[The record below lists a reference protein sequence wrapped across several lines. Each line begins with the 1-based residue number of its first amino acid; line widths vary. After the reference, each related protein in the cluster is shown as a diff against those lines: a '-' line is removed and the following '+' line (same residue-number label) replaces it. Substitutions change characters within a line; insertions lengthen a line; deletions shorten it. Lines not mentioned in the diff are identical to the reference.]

1 LLLEDFA
8 MVDYPALTLF
18 IDGQRRSGEGRAS
31 EPVLNPATGSV
42 LGELP
47 HASAAD
53 IDEALASSARGYE
66 QWRTM
71 SAVDRGAILQRA
83 AALIVERK
91 EAIASLITLELGKPI
106 TESRVEVETAAGIFV
121 WNAEEGRRAYG
132 RVIPSRSRGIQ
143 QIAIRE
149 PLGPIAAFAPWNA
162 PAITPAR
169 KISSAL
175 AAGCSVVIKPAEET
189 PATTLAIAAALEDAG
204 LPAGVLNVVF
214 GNPALISRKLLAS
227 PLTRGLT
234 FTGSTEV
241 GKQLGALAVQTMKK
255 MTLELGGHAPVV
267 IFGDVDPEAA
277 ATSAVQAKFRNSG
290 QVCTSPT
297 RFFVHESIH
306 DRFAAKLAALA
317 NAITVGDGFMATSK
331 MGPLAH
337 ARRIESMERFVDDA
351 RSRNIVVSA
360 GGERCGN
367 QGFFYRP
374 TVLSNVDDDC
384 MASNVEPF
392 GPLAATASF
401 QTMDDAIRLANRLPF
416 GLASYVMT
424 HDMRNASVIT
434 EAIQSGNVVVN
445 HWQASLPETPFGG
458 YKDSGI
464 GSEGGIEGLQ
474 EFQTV
479 KYVSQLAGR

>member
-1 LLLEDFA
+1 MA
-8 MVDYPALTLF
+8 DYPALKFL
-18 IDGQRRSGEGRAS
+18 INGKWCDAAGRSVG
-31 EPVLNPATGSV
+31 PVFNPSTGTV

-47 HASAAD
+47 HATEAD
-53 IDEALASSARGYE
+53 LDEALASSARGFDV
-66 QWRTM
+66 WRRT
-71 SAVDRGAILQRA
+71 SPVERGRILQRA
-83 AALIVERK
+83 AALMLERA
-91 EAIASLITLELGKPI
+91 EYIASLITLELGKPI
-106 TESRVEVETAAGIFV
+106 AESRVEVETAAAIFE

-132 RVIPSRSRGIQ
+132 RVIPSRSSNIR
-143 QIAIRE
+143 QIAVRE

-175 AAGCSVVIKPAEET
+175 AAGCSVIIKPSEET
-189 PATTLAIAAALEDAG
+189 PATALAIAAALQEAG
-204 LPAGVLNVVF
+204 LPDGVLNVVF
-214 GNPALISRKLLAS
+214 GDPAMISSRLVGS
-227 PLTRGLT
+227 NITRGIT
-234 FTGSTEV
+234 FTGSTEI
-241 GKQLGALAVQTMKK
+241 GKQLGALAVQTMKR

-277 ATSAVQAKFRNSG
+277 ALSAVTAKFRNSG

-306 DRFAAKLAALA
+306 DRFAAKLSELA
-317 NAITVGDGFMATSK
+317 DKITVGDGFEASTR
-331 MGPLAH
+331 MGPLAN
-337 ARRIESMERFVDDA
+337 ARRVESMERFVDDA
-351 RSRNIVVSA
+351 RARSIAITA

-374 TVLSNVDDDC
+374 TVLSNANYDC

-392 GPLAATASF
+392 GPLAVTAPF
-401 QTMDDAIRLANRLPF
+401 RTIEDAIRLSNRLPF

-424 HDMRNASVIT
+424 HDMRNSSVMA
-434 EAIQSGNVVVN
+434 EAIQSGNVIIN

-458 YKDSGI
+458 YKDSGV

-474 EFQTV
+474 EFQAI
-479 KYVSQLAGR
+479 KYVSQLSG

>member
-1 LLLEDFA
+1 
-8 MVDYPALTLF
+8 MIDYPALQLF
-18 IDGQRRSGEGRAS
+18 IDGKWRSSEGRAS
-31 EPVLNPATGSV
+31 EPVLNPSTGAV

-47 HASAAD
+47 HANAAD
-53 IDEALASSARGYE
+53 LDEALASSARGFE
-66 QWRTM
+66 LWRKM
-71 SAVDRGAILQRA
+71 SAIDRGAILQRA
-83 AALIVERK
+83 AALILERR
-91 EAIASLITLELGKPI
+91 EVIASLITLELGKPI
-106 TESRVEVETAAGIFV
+106 AESRVEVDTAASIFV

-132 RVIPSRSRGIQ
+132 RVIPSRSSKIQ
-143 QIAIRE
+143 QIAVRE

-175 AAGCSVVIKPAEET
+175 AAGCSVIIKPAEET
-189 PATTLAIAAALEDAG
+189 PATALAIAAALVDAG
-204 LPAGVLNVVF
+204 LPAGVLSVVF
-214 GNPALISRKLLAS
+214 GNPGLVSQKLLGS
-227 PLTRGLT
+227 SVTRGLT
-234 FTGSTEV
+234 FTGSTEI

-255 MTLELGGHAPVV
+255 MTLELGGHAPVL

-277 ATSAVQAKFRNSG
+277 AISAVTAKFRNSG

-306 DRFAAKLAALA
+306 DRFATKLAELA
-317 NAITVGDGFMATSK
+317 NAITVGDGFAATTK

-337 ARRIESMERFVDDA
+337 ARRVEGMERFVDDA
-351 RSRNIVVSA
+351 HARSIKVAA
-360 GGERCGN
+360 GGTRCGN

-374 TVLSNVDDDC
+374 TVLTGVDDDC

-392 GPLAATASF
+392 GPLATTAPF
-401 QTMDDAIRLANRLPF
+401 RTMDDAIRLANRLPF

-424 HDMRNASVIT
+424 HDMRNAARIT
-434 EAIQSGNVVVN
+434 EAIQSGNVIVN

-458 YKDSGI
+458 TKDSGV

-474 EFQTV
+474 EFQTI
-479 KYVSQLAGR
+479 KYVSQLAG

>member
-1 LLLEDFA
+1 
-8 MVDYPALTLF
+8 VVNYPALKLF
-18 IDGQRRSGEGRAS
+18 IDGKWRTGEGRNA

-47 HASAAD
+47 HAGEAD
-53 IDEALASSARGYE
+53 LDEALASSARGHLL
-66 QWRTM
+66 WSRM
-71 SAVDRGAILQRA
+71 SPVDRGRILLRA
-83 AALIVERK
+83 AALILERS
-91 EAIASLITLELGKPI
+91 EEIASLITLELGKPI
-106 TESRVEVETAAGIFV
+106 AEARGEVETAAGIFV

-143 QIAIRE
+143 QIAVRE

-175 AAGCSVVIKPAEET
+175 AAGCSVIIKPAEET
-189 PATTLAIAAALEDAG
+189 PATALAIAAALDDAG

-214 GNPALISRKLLAS
+214 GNPALLSQKLLNS
-227 PLTRGLT
+227 PITRGLT
-234 FTGSTEV
+234 FTGSTQV

-255 MTLELGGHAPVV
+255 MTLELGGHAPVL

-277 ATSAVQAKFRNSG
+277 AVSAVTAKFRNSG

-306 DRFAAKLAALA
+306 DRFAAKLSELA
-317 NAITVGDGFMATSK
+317 NAISVGDGFAASTK

-337 ARRIESMERFVDDA
+337 VRRIEAIERFVEDA
-351 RSRNIVVSA
+351 RTRNIAVPA

-392 GPLAATASF
+392 GPLAATAPFSN
-401 QTMDDAIRLANRLPF
+401 MDDAIRLANRLPF

-424 HDMRNASVIT
+424 HDMRNASAIT
-434 EAIQSGNVVVN
+434 EAIQSGNVIVN
-445 HWQASLPETPFGG
+445 HWQASQPETPFGG

-464 GSEGGIEGLQ
+464 GSEGGIEGIQ

-479 KYVSQLAGR
+479 KYISQFAA

>member
-1 LLLEDFA
+1 
-8 MVDYPALTLF
+8 MIDYPALRLL
-18 IDGQRRSGEGRAS
+18 IDGRWLDAAGRST
-31 EPVLNPATGSV
+31 EPVLNPATGAV

-47 HASAAD
+47 HATAAD
-53 IDEALASSARGYE
+53 LDEALASSARGHE
-66 QWRTM
+66 VWRRM
-71 SAVDRGAILQRA
+71 SAVDRGRILQRA
-83 AALIVERK
+83 AALIQQRGEH
-91 EAIASLITLELGKPI
+91 IASLITLELGKPI
-106 TESRVEVETAAGIFV
+106 AEARVEVETAAGIFA

-132 RVIPSRSRGIQ
+132 RVIPPRTRAIQ
-143 QIAIRE
+143 QIAVRE

-175 AAGCSVVIKPAEET
+175 AAGCSVIIKPSEET
-189 PATTLAIAAALEDAG
+189 PATALAIAELLQEAG

-214 GNPALISRKLLAS
+214 GHPAMISDALVGSLII
-227 PLTRGLT
+227 RGIT
-234 FTGSTEV
+234 FTGSTAI
-241 GKQLGALAVQTMKK
+241 GKQLGALAVQTMKR

-277 ATSAVQAKFRNSG
+277 AVSAVTAKFRNSG

-306 DRFAAKLAALA
+306 ERFAAKLSELA
-317 NAITVGDGFMATSK
+317 DGLVVGDGFDAATR
-331 MGPLAH
+331 MGPLAN
-337 ARRIESMERFVDDA
+337 ARRVEAMERFVDDA

-360 GGERCGN
+360 GGVRCGER
-367 QGFFYRP
+367 GFFFRP
-374 TVLSNVDDDC
+374 TVLTGVDQDC

-392 GPLAATASF
+392 GPLAVTAPF
-401 QTMDDAIRLANRLPF
+401 RTPDEALALANRLPF

-424 HDMRNASVIT
+424 NDLRNAAAMAEGI
-434 EAIQSGNVVVN
+434 AAGNVIIN

-458 YKDSGI
+458 FKDSGV

-474 EFQTV
+474 DFQSI
-479 KYVSQLAGR
+479 KYVSQFAG

>member
-1 LLLEDFA
+1 
-8 MVDYPALTLF
+8 MTDYPVLKLF
-18 IDGQRRSGEGRAS
+18 INGRWREGEGRRT
-31 EPVLNPATGSV
+31 EPVLNPSTGTV

-47 HASAAD
+47 HATAAD
-53 IDEALASSARGYE
+53 LDEALASSAKGHE
-66 QWRTM
+66 IWRKT
-71 SAVDRGAILQRA
+71 SPVERARTLQRA
-83 AALIVERK
+83 AAMIAERN
-91 EAIASLITLELGKPI
+91 EQIARLITFELGKPI
-106 TESRVEVETAAGIFV
+106 VESRVEVETAAGIFA

-132 RVIPSRSRGIQ
+132 RVIPSRNRAIQ
-143 QIAIRE
+143 QLAIRE

-175 AAGCSVVIKPAEET
+175 AAGCSVIIKPSEET
-189 PATTLAIAAALEDAG
+189 PAAALAIAAVLEEAG

-214 GNPALISRKLLAS
+214 GDPAQISQKLVGS
-227 PLTRGLT
+227 PITRGLT
-234 FTGSTEV
+234 FTGSTQI
-241 GKQLGALAVQTMKK
+241 GKQLGVLAVQTMKK

-277 ATSAVQAKFRNSG
+277 ALSAVTAKFRNSG

-306 DRFAAKLAALA
+306 DRFAAKLSELA
-317 NAITVGDGFMATSK
+317 NAMTVGDGFAAATK
-331 MGPLAH
+331 MGPLAN
-337 ARRIESMERFVDDA
+337 ARRVESMERFVEDA
-351 RSRNIVVSA
+351 RTRQIAVSA

-374 TVLSNVDDDC
+374 TVLSHVDDDC
-384 MASNVEPF
+384 MASNIEPF
-392 GPLAATASF
+392 GPLAATAPF
-401 QTMDDAIRLANRLPF
+401 RTIDDAIRLSNRLPF

-424 HDMRNASVIT
+424 NDLRNSAGMS
-434 EAIQSGNVVVN
+434 EAIQSGNVIIN

-464 GSEGGIEGLQ
+464 GSEGGIEGLH
-474 EFQTV
+474 EFQTI
-479 KYVSQLAGR
+479 KYVSQLA

>member
-1 LLLEDFA
+1 
-8 MVDYPALTLF
+8 MTDYPVLKLF
-18 IDGQRRSGEGRAS
+18 IDGKWRSGEGRAN
-31 EPVLNPATGSV
+31 EPVLNPSTGGV

-53 IDEALASSARGYE
+53 LDEALAASARGFE
-66 QWRTM
+66 TWRKM

-91 EAIASLITLELGKPI
+91 EVIASLITLELGKPI
-106 TESRVEVETAAGIFV
+106 AESRVEVDTAAGIFA

-132 RVIPSRSRGIQ
+132 RVIPSRSRTIQ
-143 QIAIRE
+143 QMAVRE

-175 AAGCSVVIKPAEET
+175 AAGCAVIIKPAEET
-189 PATTLAIAAALEDAG
+189 PATALAIAAALVDAG

-214 GNPALISRKLLAS
+214 GDPALISQKLLGS
-227 PLTRGLT
+227 PITRGLT
-234 FTGSTEV
+234 FTGSTEI
-241 GKQLGALAVQTMKK
+241 GKQLGALAVQTMKR
-255 MTLELGGHAPVV
+255 MTLELGGHAPVL

-277 ATSAVQAKFRNSG
+277 AISAVTAKFRNSG

-306 DRFAAKLAALA
+306 DRFAAKLSELA
-317 NAITVGDGFMATSK
+317 NAITVGDGFAATTK

-337 ARRIESMERFVDDA
+337 ARRVESMERFVDDA
-351 RSRNIVVSA
+351 HARSIKVTA
-360 GGERCGN
+360 GGARCGN

-374 TVLSNVDDDC
+374 TVLSHVDDAC

-392 GPLAATASF
+392 GPLAATAPFS
-401 QTMDDAIRLANRLPF
+401 TMDDAIRMANRLPF
-416 GLASYVMT
+416 GLASYLMT
-424 HDMRNASVIT
+424 HDMRNAAEIV
-434 EAIQSGNVVVN
+434 EAVQSGNVVVN

-458 YKDSGI
+458 TKDSGI

-474 EFQTV
+474 EFQTI
-479 KYVSQLAGR
+479 KYVSQFAG

>member
-1 LLLEDFA
+1 V
-8 MVDYPALTLF
+8 VDYPALRLF
-18 IDGQRRSGEGRAS
+18 IDGKWRTGEGRDTQ
-31 EPVLNPATGSV
+31 PVLNPATEAV

-47 HASAAD
+47 HAGEAD
-53 IDEALASSARGYE
+53 LDEALTSSARGYE
-66 QWRTM
+66 QWRKV
-71 SAVDRGAILQRA
+71 SPLDRGRILLKA
-83 AALIVERK
+83 AALIRERS
-91 EAIASLITLELGKPI
+91 EQIAGLITLELGKPI
-106 TESRVEVETAAGIFV
+106 AESRLEVETAAGMFD

-132 RVIPSRSRGIQ
+132 RVIPSRNRSIQ
-143 QIAIRE
+143 QIAVRE

-162 PAITPAR
+162 PAITPTR

-175 AAGCSVVIKPAEET
+175 AAGCSVIIKPAEET
-189 PATTLAIAAALEDAG
+189 PATALALAEALADAG
-204 LPAGVLNVVF
+204 LPAGALNVVF
-214 GNPALISRKLLAS
+214 GNPALVSRKLLES
-227 PLTRGLT
+227 PITRGLT
-234 FTGSTEV
+234 FTGSTQV
-241 GKQLGALAVQTMKK
+241 GKQLGALAVKTMKK
-255 MTLELGGHAPVV
+255 MTLELGGHAPVLV
-267 IFGDVDPEAA
+267 FGDVDPEAA
-277 ATSAVQAKFRNSG
+277 AASAVAAKFRNSG

-306 DRFAAKLAALA
+306 DRFAAKLSELA
-317 NAITVGDGFMATSK
+317 DKMVVGDGFDAATK

-337 ARRIESMERFVDDA
+337 AQRVESIERFVEDA
-351 RSRNIVVSA
+351 RERNIAVSA

-374 TVLSNVDDDC
+374 TVLSNADDDC

-392 GPLAATASF
+392 GPLAITAPFSGVE
-401 QTMDDAIRLANRLPF
+401 DAIRLANRLPF

-424 HDMRNASVIT
+424 HDMRNASAVS

-474 EFQTV
+474 EFQNV
-479 KYVSQLAGR
+479 KYISQSAG

>member
-1 LLLEDFA
+1 
-8 MVDYPALTLF
+8 MIHYPALALF
-18 IDGQRRSGEGRAS
+18 IDEKWRTGEGRAA
-31 EPVLNPATGSV
+31 EPVLNPSTGAV
-42 LGELP
+42 LAELP
-47 HASAAD
+47 HASEAD
-53 IDEALASSARGYE
+53 LDEALASSARGHE
-66 QWRTM
+66 VWRKT
-71 SAVDRGAILQRA
+71 SPFERGRILLKA
-83 AALIVERK
+83 AALIQERA
-91 EAIASLITLELGKPI
+91 EQIASLITLELGKPI
-106 TESRVEVETAAGIFV
+106 AESRVEVETAAGIFV

-132 RVIPSRSRGIQ
+132 RVIPSRNRAIQ
-143 QIAIRE
+143 QIAVRE

-175 AAGCSVVIKPAEET
+175 AAGCSVIIKPAEET
-189 PATTLAIAAALEDAG
+189 PATALAIAAALQDAG

-214 GNPALISRKLLAS
+214 GDPELISQKLLGS
-227 PLTRGLT
+227 PVTRGLT
-234 FTGSTEV
+234 FTGSTAV
-241 GKQLGALAVQTMKK
+241 GKKLGALAVQTMKK
-255 MTLELGGHAPVV
+255 MTLELGGHAPVL

-277 ATSAVQAKFRNSG
+277 AVSAVMAKFRNAG

-306 DRFAAKLAALA
+306 DRFAAKLSELA
-317 NAITVGDGFMATSK
+317 DGITVGDGFAATTK

-337 ARRIESMERFVDDA
+337 ARRIDAIKAFVEDAHERG
-351 RSRNIVVSA
+351 IKVSA

-374 TVLSNVDDDC
+374 TVLSHVDDAC

-392 GPLAATASF
+392 GPLASTAPFAS
-401 QTMDDAIRLANRLPF
+401 MDDAIRLANRLPF

-424 HDMRNASVIT
+424 HDMRNASAVT
-434 EAIQSGNVVVN
+434 EAIQSGNVIVN

-458 YKDSGI
+458 YRDSGI

-479 KYVSQLAGR
+479 KYISQSA

>member
-1 LLLEDFA
+1 
-8 MVDYPALTLF
+8 MTDYPVLKLF
-18 IDGQRRSGEGRAS
+18 INGRWREGEGRRT
-31 EPVLNPATGSV
+31 EPVLNPATGTV

-47 HASAAD
+47 HATEAD
-53 IDEALASSARGYE
+53 LDEALASSAKGHE
-66 QWRTM
+66 VWRKT
-71 SAVDRGAILQRA
+71 SPVERARILQRA
-83 AALIVERK
+83 AGLIAERN
-91 EAIASLITLELGKPI
+91 EQIAGLITLELGKPI
-106 TESRVEVETAAGIFV
+106 AESRVEVETAVGIFA

-132 RVIPSRSRGIQ
+132 RVIPSRNRAIQ

-175 AAGCSVVIKPAEET
+175 AAGCSVIIKPSEET
-189 PATTLAIAAALEDAG
+189 PATALAIAAVLEEAG

-214 GNPALISRKLLAS
+214 GNPAQISEKLVGS
-227 PLTRGLT
+227 PITRGIT
-234 FTGSTEV
+234 FTGSTQI
-241 GKQLGALAVQTMKK
+241 GKQLGALAVQTMKR

-277 ATSAVQAKFRNSG
+277 ALSAVTAKFRNSG

-306 DRFAAKLAALA
+306 DRFAAKLSELA
-317 NAITVGDGFMATSK
+317 NAMTVGDGFGAMTK
-331 MGPLAH
+331 MGPLAN
-337 ARRIESMERFVDDA
+337 ARRVESMERFVEDA
-351 RSRNIVVSA
+351 RNRQIAVSA

-374 TVLSNVDDDC
+374 TVLSHVDDDC

-392 GPLAATASF
+392 GPLAATAPF
-401 QTMDDAIRLANRLPF
+401 RTMDDAIRLSNRLPF

-424 HDMRNASVIT
+424 HDLRNSAAIC
-434 EAIQSGNVVVN
+434 EAIQSGNVIVN

-464 GSEGGIEGLQ
+464 GSEGGIEGLH
-474 EFQTV
+474 EFQTI
-479 KYVSQLAGR
+479 KFISQFAG

>member
-1 LLLEDFA
+1 
-8 MVDYPALTLF
+8 MIDYPALKLL
-18 IDGQRRSGEGRAS
+18 IDGKWRCGEGRTT
-31 EPVLNPATGSV
+31 ETVLNPSTGGI

-47 HASAAD
+47 HATEAD
-53 IDEALASSARGYE
+53 LDEALASSARGFE
-66 QWRTM
+66 QWRRV
-71 SAVDRGAILQRA
+71 SALERGAILQRA
-83 AALIVERK
+83 AALIAERR
-91 EAIASLITLELGKPI
+91 EMIAGLITLELGKPI
-106 TESRVEVETAAGIFV
+106 AESRAEVDTAAGMFI

-132 RVIPSRSRGIQ
+132 RVIPSRNRAVQ
-143 QIAIRE
+143 QIAVRE

-175 AAGCSVVIKPAEET
+175 AAGCSIIIKPAEET
-189 PATTLAIAAALEDAG
+189 PATALAIAAALEDAG

-214 GNPALISRKLLAS
+214 GNPALVSQKLLGS
-227 PLTRGLT
+227 PMTRGLT
-234 FTGSTEV
+234 FTGSTGI

-255 MTLELGGHAPVV
+255 MTLELGGHAPVL

-277 ATSAVQAKFRNSG
+277 AISAVTAKFRNSG

-306 DRFAAKLAALA
+306 DRFAAKLSELA
-317 NAITVGDGFMATSK
+317 DGIVVGDGFAPTTK

-351 RSRNIVVSA
+351 RSRNIAVSA
-360 GGERCGN
+360 GGGRCGN
-367 QGFFYRP
+367 QGFFFRP
-374 TVLSNVDDDC
+374 TVLSDVDQAC

-392 GPLAATASF
+392 GPLAVTAPFS
-401 QTMDDAIRLANRLPF
+401 TLDDAVRLANRLPF

-424 HDMRNASVIT
+424 HDMRNASAVT
-434 EAIQSGNVVVN
+434 EAIQSGNVIVN

-474 EFQTV
+474 EFQTL
-479 KYVSQLAGR
+479 KYVSQFSRS

>member
-1 LLLEDFA
+1 
-8 MVDYPALTLF
+8 MTDYPVLKLF
-18 IDGQRRSGEGRAS
+18 INGRWREGEGRRT
-31 EPVLNPATGSV
+31 EPVLNPSTGTV

-47 HASAAD
+47 HATAAD
-53 IDEALASSARGYE
+53 LDEALASSAKGRE
-66 QWRTM
+66 IWRKT
-71 SAVDRGAILQRA
+71 SPVERARTLQRA
-83 AALIVERK
+83 AAMIAERN
-91 EAIASLITLELGKPI
+91 EQIARLITFELGKPI
-106 TESRVEVETAAGIFV
+106 VESRVEVETAAGIFA

-132 RVIPSRSRGIQ
+132 RVIPSRNRAIQ
-143 QIAIRE
+143 QLAIRE

-175 AAGCSVVIKPAEET
+175 AAGCSVIIKPSEET
-189 PATTLAIAAALEDAG
+189 PAAALAIAAVLEEAG

-214 GNPALISRKLLAS
+214 GDPAQISQKLVGS
-227 PLTRGLT
+227 PITRGLT
-234 FTGSTEV
+234 FTGSTQI
-241 GKQLGALAVQTMKK
+241 GKQLGVLAVQTMKK

-277 ATSAVQAKFRNSG
+277 ALSAVTAKFRNSG

-306 DRFAAKLAALA
+306 DRFAAKLSELA
-317 NAITVGDGFMATSK
+317 NAMTVGDGFAAATK
-331 MGPLAH
+331 MGPLAN
-337 ARRIESMERFVDDA
+337 ARRVESMERFVEDA
-351 RSRNIVVSA
+351 RTRQIAVSA

-374 TVLSNVDDDC
+374 TVLSHVDDDC
-384 MASNVEPF
+384 MASNIEPF
-392 GPLAATASF
+392 GPLAATAPF
-401 QTMDDAIRLANRLPF
+401 RTIDDAIRLSNRLPF

-424 HDMRNASVIT
+424 NDLRNSAAMS
-434 EAIQSGNVVVN
+434 EAIQSGNVIIN

-464 GSEGGIEGLQ
+464 GSEGGIEGLH
-474 EFQTV
+474 EFQTI
-479 KYVSQLAGR
+479 KYVSQLA

>member
-1 LLLEDFA
+1 MTHYPPLYLL
-8 MVDYPALTLF
+8 
-18 IDGQRRSGEGRAS
+18 INGRWCDAAGRNS
-31 EPVLNPATGSV
+31 EPVLNPSSGAV
-42 LGELP
+42 LGALP
-47 HASAAD
+47 HATEAD
-53 IDEALASSARGYE
+53 LDEALASSARGHE
-66 QWRTM
+66 VWRKT
-71 SAVDRGAILQRA
+71 SPVERGRILQAA
-83 AALIVERK
+83 AALLLERA
-91 EAIASLITLELGKPI
+91 EHIAQLITLELGKPI
-106 TESRVEVETAAGIFV
+106 AESRVEVETAAAIFG

-132 RVIPSRSRGIQ
+132 RVIPSRNPKIQ
-143 QIAIRE
+143 QISVRE

-175 AAGCSVVIKPAEET
+175 AAGCSVIIKPSEET
-189 PATTLAIAAALEDAG
+189 PATALAIAAALQDAG
-204 LPAGVLNVVF
+204 LPDGVLNVVF
-214 GNPALISRKLLAS
+214 GDPAMISARLVGS
-227 PLTRGLT
+227 GIIRGIT
-234 FTGSTEV
+234 FTGSTQI
-241 GKQLGALAVQTMKK
+241 GKQLGALAVQTMKR

-277 ATSAVQAKFRNSG
+277 ALSAVSAKFRNSG

-306 DRFAAKLAALA
+306 DRFAAKLSELA
-317 NAITVGDGFMATSK
+317 NAITVGDGFAPTTR
-331 MGPLAH
+331 MGPLAN
-337 ARRIESMERFVDDA
+337 ARRVESMERFVDDA
-351 RSRNIVVSA
+351 RSRNIAVSA

-374 TVLSNVDDDC
+374 TVLTGVDDDC

-392 GPLAATASF
+392 GPLAATAPF
-401 QTMDDAIRLANRLPF
+401 RTMDDAIRLSNRLPF

-424 HDMRNASVIT
+424 NDLRNSLAMT
-434 EAIQSGNVVVN
+434 EAIQCGNVVVN

-458 YKDSGI
+458 YKDSGV

-479 KYVSQLAGR
+479 KYVSQFSG

>member
-1 LLLEDFA
+1 
-8 MVDYPALTLF
+8 MIDYPALTLF
-18 IDGQRRSGEGRAS
+18 IDGKWRRGEGRAS

-53 IDEALASSARGYE
+53 LDEALMSSARGFE
-66 QWRTM
+66 LWRKV
-71 SAVDRGAILQRA
+71 SAVDRGTILQRA

-91 EAIASLITLELGKPI
+91 EAIANLITLELGKPI
-106 TESRVEVETAAGIFV
+106 AESRVELDTAAGIFS

-132 RVIPSRSRGIQ
+132 RVIPSRSRAIQ

-169 KISSAL
+169 KISGAL
-175 AAGCSVVIKPAEET
+175 AAGCSVIIKPAEET
-189 PATTLAIAAALEDAG
+189 PATALAIAAALEDAG

-214 GNPALISRKLLAS
+214 GDPALISRKLLSS
-227 PLTRGLT
+227 PVTRGLT

-277 ATSAVQAKFRNSG
+277 AISAVQAKFRNSG

-306 DRFAAKLAALA
+306 DRFTVKLAELA
-317 NAITVGDGFMATSK
+317 NAITVGDGFMATTK

-351 RSRNIVVSA
+351 RSRNIAVSA
-360 GGERCGN
+360 GGERCGS

-374 TVLSNVDDDC
+374 TVLSHVDDDC

-392 GPLAATASF
+392 GPLAATAPF
-401 QTMDDAIRLANRLPF
+401 RTMDDAIRLANRLPF

-424 HDMRNASVIT
+424 NDMRNALAIS
-434 EAIQSGNVVVN
+434 EAIQSGNVIVN

-479 KYVSQLAGR
+479 KYVSQFAGF

>member
-1 LLLEDFA
+1 
-8 MVDYPALTLF
+8 MIDYPALRLF
-18 IDGQRRSGEGRAS
+18 IDGTWRSGDGRAS
-31 EPVLNPATGSV
+31 EPVLNPSTGGV

-53 IDEALASSARGYE
+53 LDQALASSARGFE
-66 QWRTM
+66 TWRRM
-71 SAVDRGAILQRA
+71 SAVERGAILQRA
-83 AALIVERK
+83 AALILERK
-91 EAIASLITLELGKPI
+91 ETIASLITLELGKPI
-106 TESRVEVETAAGIFV
+106 AESRTEVDTAAGIFT

-132 RVIPSRSRGIQ
+132 RVIPSRSRNVQ

-149 PLGPIAAFAPWNA
+149 PLGPIAAFSPWNA

-175 AAGCSVVIKPAEET
+175 AAGCSVIIKPAEET
-189 PATTLAIAAALEDAG
+189 PATALAVAAALVDAG
-204 LPAGVLNVVF
+204 LPTGALNVVF
-214 GNPALISRKLLAS
+214 GNPALVSQKLLGS
-227 PLTRGLT
+227 PITRGLT
-234 FTGSTEV
+234 FTGSTEI

-255 MTLELGGHAPVV
+255 MTLELGGHAPVL

-277 ATSAVQAKFRNSG
+277 AISAVTAKFRNSG

-306 DRFAAKLAALA
+306 QRFAAKLSELA
-317 NAITVGDGFMATSK
+317 NAITVGDGFAPGTR

-351 RSRNIVVSA
+351 RTRSIGVTA

-367 QGFFYRP
+367 QGFFFRP
-374 TVLSNVDDDC
+374 TVLTGVDDAC

-392 GPLAATASF
+392 GPLAATAPFS
-401 QTMDDAIRLANRLPF
+401 TMDDAVRLANRLPF

-424 HDMRNASVIT
+424 HDMRNASAIT
-434 EAIQSGNVVVN
+434 EAIQSGNVIVN

-458 YKDSGI
+458 YKDSGV

-474 EFQTV
+474 EFQSV
-479 KYVSQLAGR
+479 KYVSQFAG